1 MGSRGSPI
9 PQQSRPVGRAPT
21 NHGGLQVHKHGS
33 GHVLAGPSLTE
44 ERVERVVPT
53 ADGFVTGHLTIG
65 LNSMFKAVQLP
76 AGIAD
81 LNPGLAHVDGYA
93 FPLRKQSTESEPSP
107 AMPLPRPLSPQVPR
121 SPGPQL

>member
-1 MGSRGSPI
+1 ML
-9 PQQSRPVGRAPT
+9 PVASLAEE
-21 NHGGLQVHKHGS
+21 GGEGVIIVK
-33 GHVLAGPSLTE
+33 LAGLRAKGTVSLDAVLQAE
-44 ERVERVVPT
+44 E
-53 ADGFVTGHLTIG
+53 
-65 LNSMFKAVQLP
+65 LP

-107 AMPLPRPLSPQVPR
+107 AMPLPRPPSPQVPR